1 MWASLGVVHP
11 SFARFSLL
19 RKTRKLSLVQVLPNR
34 VIKELGKVLPLMNL
48 HTVYQASL
56 SLFSYNRVF
65 LNPFAST
72 WVIIK
77 DHILLIDQRK
87 RYHRLLWRLRTTI
100 NLNDYLLI
108 FMFIKGK
115 WLCYKASFGNDSVVI
130 DPYSVII
137 DSHFIIKSFYLS
149 LK

>member
-1 MWASLGVVHP
+1 MWSTPLLQD
-11 SFARFSLL
+11 FSLL
-19 RKTRKLSLVQVLPNR
+19 RKTRKLNLVQVLPNR
-34 VIKELGKVLPLMNL
+34 VIKEKGKVLPLMNL

-56 SLFSYNRVF
+56 SLFLYNRVF

-87 RYHRLLWRLRTTI
+87 RYHRLLWRLRTAI

-115 WLCYKASFGNDSVVI
+115 WLLQG
-130 DPYSVII
+130 II
-137 DSHFIIKSFYLS
+137 RQWFRRNWSPFRHNWFPFHY
-149 LK
+149 